1 MMSFSH
7 STEPRATG
15 QKRGGLTGAH
25 VLFSL
30 LGFFAVIVVADAT
43 LIYKALTTFG
53 GVDNVN
59 AYRDGLAYNTR
70 IAADTRQSV
79 LGWQD
84 LTEISGD
91 PVRLRVSLKAKDGT
105 PVTKQRIVAK
115 VGRPATNRFD
125 SNIALAEATPGVYE
139 AVLETAESGSW
150 VVEAQVF
157 SGAEAAT
164 PVFQIR
170 RRLWVAP

>member
-1 MMSFSH
+1 MMSFS
-7 STEPRATG
+7 PPTG
-15 QKRGGLTGAH
+15 PKRGLTGAH

-70 IAADTRQSV
+70 ISADARQAD

-84 LTEISGD
+84 RIEIAGD
-91 PVRLRVSLKAKDGT
+91 PARLRISLKAKDGA
-105 PVTKQRIVAK
+105 PVVAQKVVAK

-125 SNIALAEATPGVYE
+125 NRIVLVEATPGVYE
-139 AVLETAESGSW
+139 AVVEGAESGTW
-150 VVEAQVF
+150 LVEAQVF
-157 SGAEAAT
+157 SGPDASS
-164 PVFQIR
+164 PVFQAR
-170 RRLWVAP
+170 RRVWIAR

>member
-1 MMSFSH
+1 MMSFSE
-7 STEPRATG
+7 TNGP
-15 QKRGGLTGAH
+15 KRGLTGAH
-25 VLFSL
+25 VLLTL

-59 AYRDGLAYNTR
+59 AYRDGLAYNAR
-70 IAADTRQSV
+70 IAADARQSD

-84 LTEISGD
+84 RLEISGD
-91 PVRLRVSLKAKDGT
+91 PARLSYSLADKDGQ
-105 PVTKQRIVAK
+105 PVAGQRVTAK

-125 SNIALAEATPGVYE
+125 RTLTLAETAPGRYE
-139 AVLETAESGSW
+139 AVLEGAESGTW
-150 VVEAQVF
+150 LVEAQVF
-157 SGAEAAT
+157 SGLDDSD
-164 PVFQIR
+164 PLFRVR